1 MVILEDTFQRNEH
14 SVLKGRQCVQAFF
27 GKSVILEDFMHN
39 IESQNNPV
47 VHKERH

>member
-14 SVLKGRQCVQAFF
+14 SVGQRKASVQAFF